1 VRISHENADNG
12 FTIPMSTADKCLVDD
27 ASSSDDSLAK
37 NAREDHVLT
46 KK

>member
-1 VRISHENADNG
+1 MRTRDENADNE
-12 FTIPMSTADKCLVDD
+12 FTIPMSTADKYLADD

-37 NAREDHVLT
+37 NVREDHVLS